1 MPSTSGFDK
10 DSAKLLEGILN
21 ELRAK
26 ELEPPGLTWIEG
38 FLPSVIVL
46 SSFGGSITFTVIPS
60 QNQSPDSRFN
70 PQNVRNYLALAWLF
84 FVLALATASTAQMV
98 LTFHRPTVKAGF
110 ENGSY
115 REWKKGVTGPNR
127 WDPAVVRMFCW
138 FPLSLLLQMLVLLA
152 FLFLS
157 FVVFAYAPA
166 VGSVA
171 LGFTGLST
179 IGAVLIWVLHEFN

>member
-1 MPSTSGFDK
+1 MSSTSGSAK
-10 DSAKLLEGILN
+10 DSAKLLEDILN

-26 ELEPPGLTWIEG
+26 KPDPPGLTWLEG

-84 FVLALATASTAQMV
+84 FVLALGAASTAQMV

-110 ENGSY
+110 EKRPY
-115 REWKKGVTGPNR
+115 RKWKKDVKDPGR
-127 WDPAVVRMFCW
+127 WDFAVVRMFCW

-179 IGAVLIWVLHEFN
+179 IGVVVLWALHTFN